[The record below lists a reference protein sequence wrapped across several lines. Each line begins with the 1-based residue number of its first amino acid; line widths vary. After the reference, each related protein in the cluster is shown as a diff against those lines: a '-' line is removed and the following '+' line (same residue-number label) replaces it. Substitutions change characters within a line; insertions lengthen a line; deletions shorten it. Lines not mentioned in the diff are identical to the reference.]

1 MKGTESK
8 ELNEKQQLLLSSY
21 IDNECSFLSRFLAE
35 RLIRTNNEAK
45 LFIQNLKNTTQ
56 TYRALTT
63 SRDLSVD
70 LWDRISTRI
79 DGEERAALYL
89 GHRKPVVESDSSSP
103 LGRLFSRQVVFGGL
117 SGAAIAATV
126 LVMIS
131 RPTKSGEILPVYTG
145 SPGAAVNS
153 SAFHQAS
160 LGAQR
165 TESGPRTTME
175 VDWMRANGSLK
186 IIQHPGEKS
195 GIIWIRKRPGMPS
208 LRTQQAIN
216 PTPTIR
222 VLREE
227 GLDVTPLGT
236 AK

>member
-8 ELNEKQQLLLSSY
+8 ELSEKQQLLLSSY

-35 RLIRTNNEAK
+35 RLIKTNSEAK
-45 LFIQNLKNTTQ
+45 LSIQSLKNTTQ
-56 TYRALTT
+56 TYRALAT
-63 SRDLSVD
+63 SRDTSVD

-89 GHRKPVVESDSSSP
+89 GQRKPVVESNESSM
-103 LGRLFSRQVVFGGL
+103 LGRLLSRQVVFGGL

-126 LVMIS
+126 LIMIS

-145 SPGAAVNS
+145 STGAAVNS

-160 LGAQR
+160 LGAQQANL
-165 TESGPRTTME
+165 GPRSTME

-186 IIQHPGEKS
+186 IIQNPGEKS
-195 GIIWIRKRPGMPS
+195 AIIWVRKRPGIPS
-208 LRTQQAIN
+208 LRTQAIN

-222 VLREE
+222 ALREE
-227 GLDVTPLGT
+227 GLDVKPLGT